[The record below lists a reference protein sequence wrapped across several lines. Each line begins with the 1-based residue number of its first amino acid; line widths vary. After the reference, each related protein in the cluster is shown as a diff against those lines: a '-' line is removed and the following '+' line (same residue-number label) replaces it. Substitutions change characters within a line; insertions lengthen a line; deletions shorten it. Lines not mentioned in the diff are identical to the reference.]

1 MSKTKIGILSLII
14 AAAICLA
21 AGLCFAFVPAHAAA
35 VSPSGVFSL
44 SGGAERTDYSDMQQ
58 GQNYYL
64 TYKLPSDGASVN
76 FQRNLALKWYGFE
89 NEEPEGGYTLDSTTE
104 AKYFSLTLHLRDLN
118 FQTFTMTMESTQM
131 SQSKEGKTVNEI
143 VFTNNNGTLTA
154 SVNGGAS
161 VNIPVSDNTADIEIG
176 LYEDTDKIGYGDFVV
191 SINDEMRAGEFTNIG
206 LYYARYASSSS
217 DTPILPLSFT
227 AEGVAES
234 GTSFEVR
241 QLNGQSFLLT
251 ENNEITDDTA
261 PVVVANTEIK
271 QFLMGDKN
279 FLDSDNY
286 TVIDVC
292 SSSRTPTLYYYIQNP
307 AEADAEAA
315 APALTKGENG
325 YELTGYT
332 EADTDQV
339 FFENNF
345 SGNEGYISVAFEL
358 SDNNGN
364 TMFAFYEWYVD
375 SAAKSQPIDGR
386 TYIVM
391 IAPDDERGTSYPDTK
406 FFTVRESGDNYTI
419 TRNGEADDYQSAVDA
434 ASKQADGTTSIQVGT
449 GAYFY
454 LPSLRPYVW
463 DDISGF
469 HELTF
474 TVYYR
479 TSSSDTATVSGAY
492 DELSIQLT
500 QEGTYQFRIVPTN
513 RAGKAMFGY
522 VEDGESG
529 GDTQYKQ
536 VEITTDNVWDCA
548 NLETFEFT
556 VKYNGPSIEE
566 AEDGDLGYRDLEY
579 TIDDFEVI
587 AVGDPD
593 KKYSLYYFETASG
606 STPTVEQ
613 LREAIDNGTDS
624 TLGTWREIAVYDA
637 DNEDAEYNDYEWYRD
652 DSLSFIPQLIG
663 IYKVTIEVSDSKT
676 GDTPVQSYKL
686 INIASDPD
694 TVDVG
699 GGTIEWLQDNVL
711 SVVFLAIGV
720 LCLIGIVVL
729 LLVKP
734 KDAAAVEAEKARKEE
749 IRKKREN
756 RK

>member
-21 AGLCFAFVPAHAAA
+21 AGLCFAFTPVRAESAI
-35 VSPSGVFSL
+35 SPSDVFNT
-44 SGGAERTDYSDMQQ
+44 SGGAERTDPAADAEER
-58 GQNYYL
+58 YL
-64 TYKLPSDGASVN
+64 TYKLPADGASVN

-89 NEEPEGGYTLDSTTE
+89 NEEPEDGYTLDSTTE

-364 TMFAFYEWYVD
+364 SMFAFYEWYVD

-419 TRNGEADDYQSAVDA
+419 IRNGEADDYRSAVDA

-463 DDISGF
+463 DNISGF

-522 VEDGESG
+522 VEDGEVG

-593 KKYSLYYFETASG
+593 KKYSLYYFEAASG

-711 SVVFLAIGV
+711 SVVFLGIGV

>member
-261 PVVVANTEIK
+261 PVIVANTEIK

-325 YELTGYT
+325 YELAGYT

-419 TRNGEADDYQSAVDA
+419 TRNGEADDYQSAVAA

-463 DDISGF
+463 DNISGF

-522 VEDGESG
+522 VEDGEVG

-548 NLETFEFT
+548 NLETFQFT

-587 AVGDPD
+587 AVGTPK
-593 KKYSLYYFETASG
+593 KKYTLSYLEVTGSG
-606 STPTVEQ
+606 TPTLAQV
-613 LREAIDNGTDS
+613 REAMENGTID
-624 TLGTWREIAVYDA
+624 TLGTWREIAVYD
-637 DNEDAEYNDYEWYRD
+637 DENEDAADNDYEWYRD
-652 DSLSFIPQLIG
+652 DSLSFIPQRIG

-699 GGTIEWLQDNVL
+699 GDALEWLQDNVL

>member
-14 AAAICLA
+14 AAALCLT
-21 AGLCFAFVPAHAAA
+21 AGLCFAFLPARADTAI
-35 VSPSGVFSL
+35 SPSGVFSL
-44 SGGAERTDYSDMQQ
+44 SGGAERSDYESMEE

-64 TYKLPSDGASVN
+64 TYRLPSDGASVN
-76 FQRNLALKWYGFE
+76 FQRNLALKWYGFAG
-89 NEEPEGGYTLDSTTE
+89 EEPENGYTLDTSAE
-104 AKYFSLTLHLRDLN
+104 AKYFSLSLHFRDLN
-118 FQTFTMTMESTQM
+118 FETFTMKMESTQM

-143 VFTNNNGTLTA
+143 VFTNNGGTLTA
-154 SVNGGAS
+154 SVNGGDP
-161 VNIPVSDNTADIEIG
+161 VNIAVTNNAADVEIG
-176 LYEDTDKIGYGDFVV
+176 LYEDLNKTGYGDFGV
-191 SINDEMRAGEFTNIG
+191 SINGEAQAGEFTNIG

-227 AEGVAES
+227 AEGVTGDT

-241 QLNGQSFLLT
+241 SLNGQSFLLN

-261 PVVVANTEIK
+261 PVVVVNTEIK
-271 QFLMGDKN
+271 QFLMGDKD

-292 SSSRTPTLYYYIQNP
+292 SSSRTPTLHYYIQNP
-307 AEADAEAA
+307 AEANTET
-315 APALTKGENG
+315 PALTKGESG
-325 YELTGYT
+325 YDLTGYT

-339 FFENNF
+339 FFEDDF
-345 SGNEGYISVAFEL
+345 SGDTGYISVAFEL

-364 TMFAFYEWYVD
+364 TMYSFYEWYV
-375 SAAKSQPIDGR
+375 SVPAEIENRK
-386 TYIVM
+386 YIAM
-391 IAPDDERGTSYPDTK
+391 ISPDDQTVSYPATA
-406 FFTVRESGDNYTI
+406 FYTVNESGGNYTV
-419 TRNGEADDYQSAVDA
+419 TRNTEADDYQAAVENA
-434 ASKQADGTTSIQVGT
+434 AKQADGSSIQVGT

-454 LPSLRPYVW
+454 LPSLRPYMS
-463 DDISGF
+463 DANSGF
-469 HELTF
+469 TELSF

-479 TSSSDTATVSGAY
+479 TASSATSTISGDY
-492 DELSIQLT
+492 NELSIEIA
-500 QEGTYQFRIVPTN
+500 QEGRYQFRIVPTN

-529 GDTQYKQ
+529 GVAQYKQ
-536 VEITTDNVWDCA
+536 VEITTDNVWDCV

-566 AEDGDLGYRDLEY
+566 AEDGDIGYRDLEY

-587 AVGDPD
+587 AVGTP
-593 KKYSLYYFETASG
+593 KKQYTLSYLEVTGSG
-606 STPTVEQ
+606 TPTLAQV
-613 LREAIDNGTDS
+613 REAIENGTIE
-624 TLGTWREIAVYDA
+624 TIGTWNTIEVYDEE
-637 DNEDAEYNDYEWYRD
+637 NEDAEYNDYNWNPD
-652 DSLSFIPQLIG
+652 SSLSFIPQRIG
-663 IYKVTIEVSDSKT
+663 IYRVTVEVSDFKT
-676 GDTPVQSYKL
+676 GDEPKTSYKL
-686 INIASDPD
+686 VSIASDPD

-699 GGTIEWLQDNVL
+699 GDPLEWLQDNVL
-711 SVVFLAIGV
+711 SVVFLGIGV